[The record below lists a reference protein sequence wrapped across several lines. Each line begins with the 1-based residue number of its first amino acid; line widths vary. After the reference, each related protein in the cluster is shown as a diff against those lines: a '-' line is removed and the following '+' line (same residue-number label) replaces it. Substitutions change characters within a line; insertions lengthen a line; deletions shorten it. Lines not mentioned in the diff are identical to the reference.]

1 MVGRCLGTHGFIFDV
16 LYSSELVDS
25 SKEIFKVRKPITSF
39 ASSASYSGNCE
50 KDNTLPVGVYTL
62 VSNCYSYT
70 CKEGSSC
77 YSNFCPRK
85 TDLETL
91 VERTQFK
98 NLVEESVL
106 EEKLWFKIVPEEILE
121 AVSSAERKRQEILF
135 EIIQTERQ
143 FLDDLQTVQNVF
155 IKPLLETD
163 IIEASQRQIF
173 VETVF
178 LNMNEIYQ
186 TNSKLKRKLL
196 SRQRENFVINAIGDI
211 FASIAEEWYVF
222 VEYGAGQAYA
232 KYLVDEEKANNP
244 KFLAFLKVFL
254 NSIMS
259 RNVKRRR
266 NVENCH
272 WRAFSLVRQLEWVD
286 ILSF

>member
-1 MVGRCLGTHGFIFDV
+1 M
-16 LYSSELVDS
+16 
-25 SKEIFKVRKPITSF
+25 
-39 ASSASYSGNCE
+39 
-50 KDNTLPVGVYTL
+50 
-62 VSNCYSYT
+62 
-70 CKEGSSC
+70 
-77 YSNFCPRK
+77 
-85 TDLETL
+85 
-91 VERTQFK
+91 
-98 NLVEESVL
+98 
-106 EEKLWFKIVPEEILE
+106 PEEILE

-178 LNMNEIYQ
+178 LNMTEIYQ

-254 NSIMS
+254 TSIMS

-272 WRAFSLVRQLEWVD
+272 WRAFSLVRQLGWVD